1 MNGVGGG
8 EEPGAESKS
17 GSGPGGRTGVEVMY
31 VGAKAAEEQLGL
43 FTKAS
48 SGINYFHGQ
57 IRDCEFTGRVSFFF
71 SKRFATRFIFF
82 FKLK

>member
-1 MNGVGGG
+1 MGG
-8 EEPGAESKS
+8 EPGAESKS

-71 SKRFATRFIFF
+71 FKTLGHQIFF
-82 FKLK
+82 FF

>member
-1 MNGVGGG
+1 MGWGG
-8 EEPGAESKS
+8 EGEPGAESKS

-31 VGAKAAEEQLGL
+31 VGKKAAEEQLGL

-71 SKRFATRFIFF
+71 FKTLGHQIFF